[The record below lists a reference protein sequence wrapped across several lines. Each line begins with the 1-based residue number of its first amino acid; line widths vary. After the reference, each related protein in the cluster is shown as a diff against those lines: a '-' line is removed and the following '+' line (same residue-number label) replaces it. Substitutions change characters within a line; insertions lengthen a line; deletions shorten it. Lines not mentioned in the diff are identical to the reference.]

1 MCGTGLNPVC
11 GTRMASLRGL
21 VLAAALA
28 GAAAPAFAADLK
40 ISPGD
45 SIESVLT
52 AQKDKRITLRL
63 RSGQELTGVLKMVSP
78 KMVQLSVLGGREYFD
93 AVIPLESV
101 EAVLIR
107 TKE

>member
-1 MCGTGLNPVC
+1 LWDGAEIVRNFAL
-11 GTRMASLRGL
+11 AA
-21 VLAAALA
+21 VLAIACGVGPAL
-28 GAAAPAFAADLK
+28 AADLK

-45 SIESVLT
+45 NVEAVLT

-63 RSGQELTGVLKMVSP
+63 RSGQELTGVLKVVGP
-78 KMVQLSVLGGREYFD
+78 KLVQLSVLGGREYFD
-93 AVIPLESV
+93 AVIPLESI

>member
-1 MCGTGLNPVC
+1 M
-11 GTRMASLRGL
+11 RA
-21 VLAAALA
+21 LALAVAFALA
-28 GAAAPAFAADLK
+28 GAAMPAGAADLR
-40 ISPGD
+40 INPGD
-45 SIESVLT
+45 SIESVLA

-63 RSGQELTGVLKMVSP
+63 RSGQELTGVLKVVSP
-78 KMVQLSVLGGREYFD
+78 KIVQLSVLGGREYFD